1 MFGRAGK
8 ARNIVLVWL
17 IWPLLTLGIY
27 HLVWY
32 YKVNREARDFDER
45 IEVSPVL
52 ALLAITLGWFV
63 IVPPFVS
70 VYNTGQRIARM
81 QESAGLRPP
90 SCNPWIGLIL
100 LIVAALYPLYHQH
113 ELNQIWE
120 RYQNPEE
127 GAQVPLVS

>member
-8 ARNIVLVWL
+8 SRNIVLVWL
-17 IWPLLTLGIY
+17 IWPLITLGIY

-52 ALLAITLGWFV
+52 ALLAISLGWLI

-81 QESAGLRPP
+81 QGSAGMRV
-90 SCNPWIGLIL
+90 SCEPWIGLIL
-100 LIVAALYPLYHQH
+100 MFIFGLFPLYQQN
-113 ELNQIWE
+113 ELNQIWK
-120 RYQNPEE
+120 RYQDPEE
-127 GAQVPLVS
+127 GQQVPLAA